1 VTPLVLLHAFP
12 LESGMYAGVGHHLSG
27 GVVTLDLPGFGGTPV
42 PTGEPSMD
50 VYADAVAF
58 ELDRLGHERV
68 ILGGTSMGGYAAM
81 AFCRRHRDRVAGLA
95 LIDTKAAADVPDAA
109 AGRRAMAERMLD
121 SDSTDALVES
131 VLPKLLGETTKATR
145 PEVVTQVEGW
155 VRDAPVS
162 AAAYA
167 QRAMAARP
175 ESFDTLRATTV
186 PSVVVVGE
194 EDVLAPV
201 SDAEAMVA
209 ALPDAGLVVIGG
221 VGHLTPV
228 EAPQAVAQALD
239 ALVSRV
245 VG

>member
-131 VLPKLLGETTKATR
+131 VLPKLLGETTHSGRWRLVLSHSTPSAPRRSRPSWSSVKRTCSRRCPTR
-145 PEVVTQVEGW
+145 
-155 VRDAPVS
+155 
-162 AAAYA
+162 
-167 QRAMAARP
+167 RP
-175 ESFDTLRATTV
+175 WSLRCRMPA
-186 PSVVVVGE
+186 SW
-194 EDVLAPV
+194 
-201 SDAEAMVA
+201 
-209 ALPDAGLVVIGG
+209 
-221 VGHLTPV
+221 
-228 EAPQAVAQALD
+228 
-239 ALVSRV
+239 
-245 VG
+245 